1 MCSRNRT
8 VERASRGSGNRA
20 GEIGSRALVP
30 VPAPKS
36 QLLRWRVD
44 PAGYDVRTLP
54 DQIATNSE
62 HRLAHLVG
70 RNSIKVW
77 LPVLIVVAPSLGC
90 QSSTDATSITRNSL
104 CPTCTATVPPTLS
117 FRSTILDYLQQ
128 LDSPTSQVTN
138 LLQLP
143 KLRTRVR
150 FPSPAP
156 IALVPTVLV

>member
-1 MCSRNRT
+1 
-8 VERASRGSGNRA
+8 VERASRGSGNRG

-30 VPAPKS
+30 VPAPKW

-77 LPVLIVVAPSLGC
+77 LPILIVVAPSLRC
-90 QSSTDATSITRNSL
+90 QRSTDATSITRNSL
-104 CPTCTATVPPTLS
+104 CPTCTATVPSTLS
-117 FRSTILDYLQQ
+117 FRITIFDYLQT
-128 LDSPTSQVTN
+128 LNPPTSRVTN
-138 LLQLP
+138 LTQLR

-150 FPSPAP
+150 FSSPAP
-156 IALVPTVLV
+156 KISVSLLFLVGTFR

>member
-1 MCSRNRT
+1 M
-8 VERASRGSGNRA
+8 ERASQGSGNKG

-36 QLLRWRVD
+36 QRLRWRVD

-54 DQIATNSE
+54 DQIATNCE
-62 HRLAHLVG
+62 HRLVHLVG

-77 LPVLIVVAPSLGC
+77 LPILIVVAPSLRC
-90 QSSTDATSITRNSL
+90 QSSTDATSIIRNSL

-128 LDSPTSQVTN
+128 LDLPTSQVTN
-138 LLQLP
+138 LPQLP

-150 FPSPAP
+150 FSSPAP
-156 IALVPTVLV
+156 RHFI